1 MLKGHAFVLAAGAA
15 LIALDASA
23 SLAQDTT
30 HARPRSTKRISV
42 KKESGEVAPMPRVD
56 TVTIYR
62 TDTLQMP
69 PRVDTVT
76 TTNTVVRTDTL
87 VQTITRPIPASGN
100 WYGGISGGPSFPAGG
115 LEHVNTAGGTIMLQA
130 GYQPVRSILGGRLD
144 ASWTRYRRPFD
155 FGGDDFAVVTPL
167 ATPLVNFTNLNT
179 GNPNIFNFN
188 LSAKVQVPGLEGIF
202 GRAVTFQP
210 YLIGGGGF
218 ATFEHLPLQLNDGAL
233 LIVNNQGVIQTT
245 NGVIL
250 TGVNVDNF
258 DTGWHTDWAWNAGGG
273 LSWRFGHQELFVESR
288 VLGFNTNRNN
298 LFNNLGFGDLH
309 FRSARQVPIVFGMN
323 WY

>member
-62 TDTLQMP
+62 TDTLQLQG
-69 PRVDTVT
+69 RIDTVT
-76 TTNTVVRTDTL
+76 MTNTVVRTDTL

-100 WYGGISGGPSFPAGG
+100 WYGGIAAGVAVPAGG
-115 LEHVNTAGGTIMLQA
+115 LQNLNETGGTGQLQF
-130 GYQPVRSILGGRLD
+130 GWQPVHSVLGGRLD
-144 ASWTRYRRPFD
+144 ASYSRFRRPFG
-155 FGGDDFAVVTPL
+155 FSDDNFAI
-167 ATPLVNFTNLNT
+167 ATPLLGFTNVFTRQSNVW
-179 GNPNIFNFN
+179 NFN
-188 LSAKVQVPGLEGIF
+188 ANLKVQIPGIEGLF
-202 GRAVTFQP
+202 GHAVTFSP

-218 ATFEHLPLQLNDGAL
+218 ATYDNLPMEFSDGSF
-233 LIVNNQGVIQTT
+233 LIVRDGIVQTT
-245 NGVIL
+245 NGIIIN
-250 TGVNVDNF
+250 GVTVDNF
-258 DTGWHTDWAWNAGGG
+258 NTGWHTSWGWNAGGG
-273 LSWRFGHQELFVESR
+273 LAWRFGHQELFVESR
-288 VLGFNTNRNN
+288 VLGYNTNRGDF
-298 LFNNLGFGDLH
+298 FNNTNITGIDLPR

>member
-56 TVTIYR
+56 TVTIFR
-62 TDTLQMP
+62 TDTLSMT
-69 PRVDTVT
+69 RIDTVT
-76 TTNTVVRTDTL
+76 QTNTVVRTDTL

-100 WYGGISGGPSFPAGG
+100 WYGGLAGGVTVPAGG
-115 LEHVNTAGGTIMLQA
+115 LQNLNETGGTGQLQF
-130 GYQPVRSILGGRLD
+130 GWQPVHSVLGGRID
-144 ASWTRYRRPFD
+144 ASYSRFRRPFGFSD
-155 FGGDDFAVVTPL
+155 NNFAI
-167 ATPLVNFTNLNT
+167 ATPLFGFTNVFERQN
-179 GNPNIFNFN
+179 NVWNFN
-188 LSAKVQVPGLEGIF
+188 ASLKVQVPGVEGLF
-202 GRAVTFQP
+202 GHAVTFSP

-218 ATFEHLPLQLNDGAL
+218 ATYDHLPLEFSDGTF
-233 LIVNNQGVIQTT
+233 LIVRNGIVQTT
-245 NGVIL
+245 NGVIIN
-250 TGVNVDNF
+250 GVTVDNF
-258 DTGWHTDWAWNAGGG
+258 DTGWHTSWGWNAGGG
-273 LSWRFGHQELFVESR
+273 LAWRFGHQELFVESR
-288 VLGFNTNRNN
+288 VLGFNPSRNDF
-298 LFNNLGFGDLH
+298 FNNVNITGIDVPR

>member
-15 LIALDASA
+15 LMALDASA

-100 WYGGISGGPSFPAGG
+100 WYGGLAGGVTVPAGG
-115 LEHVNTAGGTIMLQA
+115 LQNLNETGGTGMLQF
-130 GYQPVRSILGGRLD
+130 GYQPVHSVLGGRID
-144 ASWTRYRRPFD
+144 ASYSRFRRPFGFSD
-155 FGGDDFAVVTPL
+155 ENFLVTTPL
-167 ATPLVNFTNLNT
+167 LGFTNVFNRS
-179 GNPNIFNFN
+179 PNVWNFN
-188 LSAKVQVPGLEGIF
+188 ANLKVQIPGIETLF
-202 GRAVTFQP
+202 GHAVTFSP

-218 ATFEHLPLQLNDGAL
+218 ATYDNLPLEFSDGSFL
-233 LIVNNQGVIQTT
+233 VVRNGIVQSTSGIVI
-245 NGVIL
+245 NGV
-250 TGVNVDNF
+250 TVDNF
-258 DTGWHTDWAWNAGGG
+258 DTGWHTSWAWNAGGG
-273 LSWRFGHQELFVESR
+273 LAWRFGHQELFVESR
-288 VLGFNTNRNN
+288 VLGYDPSRNHF
-298 LFNNLGFGDLH
+298 FNNVNITGLDLPR

>member
-15 LIALDASA
+15 LMALDASA

-87 VQTITRPIPASGN
+87 VQTITRPIPAIGSF
-100 WYGGISGGPSFPAGG
+100 YGGIAGGVTVPAGG
-115 LEHVNTAGGTIMLQA
+115 LRDVNETGGTGQLQV
-130 GYQPVRSILGGRLD
+130 GWQPVRSVLGARLD
-144 ASWTRYRRPFD
+144 ASYSRFRRPFE
-155 FGGDDFAVVTPL
+155 FGTFNVVNPLGTTITTFDDR
-167 ATPLVNFTNLNT
+167 NSNLW
-179 GNPNIFNFN
+179 NFN
-188 LSAKVQVPGLEGIF
+188 LSLKVAIPGIETAF
-202 GRAVTFQP
+202 GRAVTFHP

-218 ATFEHLPLQLNDGAL
+218 VTYDHLNQRTNHGF
-233 LIVNNQGVIQTT
+233 LIVNGQGVLQTED
-245 NGVIL
+245 GIIL
-250 TGVNVDNF
+250 NDVTVENF
-258 DTGWHTDWAWNAGGG
+258 DSGWHTDWGWNAGGG
-273 LSWRFGHQELFVESR
+273 LAWRFANKELFVESR
-288 VLGFNTNRNN
+288 VMGFTRRNSDFPN
-298 LFNNLGFGDLH
+298 I
-309 FRSARQVPIVFGMN
+309 SWSAARQVPIVFGMN
-323 WY
+323 FY

>member
-56 TVTIYR
+56 TVTIFR
-62 TDTLQMP
+62 TDTLSLT
-69 PRVDTVT
+69 RIDTVT
-76 TTNTVVRTDTL
+76 QTNTVVRTDTL

-100 WYGGISGGPSFPAGG
+100 WYGGLAGGVTVPAGG
-115 LEHVNTAGGTIMLQA
+115 LQNLNETGGTGQLQF
-130 GYQPVRSILGGRLD
+130 GYQPVHSVLGGRID
-144 ASWTRYRRPFD
+144 ASYSRFRRPFGFSND
-155 FGGDDFAVVTPL
+155 NLVL
-167 ATPLVNFTNLNT
+167 ATPLLGFTNVFNRS
-179 GNPNIFNFN
+179 PDVWNFN
-188 LSAKVQVPGLEGIF
+188 ASLKVQIPGIETLF
-202 GRAVTFQP
+202 GHAVTFQP

-218 ATFEHLPLQLNDGAL
+218 ATYDHLPLEFTDGSF
-233 LIVNNQGVIQTT
+233 LIVRDGIVQTT
-245 NGVIL
+245 NGVIIN
-250 TGVNVDNF
+250 GVTVDNF
-258 DTGWHTDWAWNAGGG
+258 DSGWHTSWNWNAGGG
-273 LSWRFGHQELFVESR
+273 LAWRFGHQELFVESR
-288 VLGFNTNRNN
+288 VLGFNPGRNDF
-298 LFNNLGFGDLH
+298 FNNINITGIDVPR

>member
-56 TVTIYR
+56 TVTIFR
-62 TDTLQMP
+62 TDTLSIT
-69 PRVDTVT
+69 RIDTVT
-76 TTNTVVRTDTL
+76 QTNTVVRTDTL

-100 WYGGISGGPSFPAGG
+100 WYGGLAGGVTVPAGG
-115 LEHVNTAGGTIMLQA
+115 LQNLNETGGTGQLQF
-130 GYQPVRSILGGRLD
+130 GWQPVHSVLGGRID
-144 ASWTRYRRPFD
+144 ASYSRFRRPFGFSD
-155 FGGDDFAVVTPL
+155 NNFAI
-167 ATPLVNFTNLNT
+167 ATPLLGFTNVFSRQSNVW
-179 GNPNIFNFN
+179 NFN
-188 LSAKVQVPGLEGIF
+188 ANLKVQVPGVEGLF
-202 GRAVTFQP
+202 GHAVTFSP

-218 ATFEHLPLQLNDGAL
+218 ATYDNLPMEFSDGSF
-233 LIVNNQGVIQTT
+233 LIVRDGIVQTT
-245 NGVIL
+245 NGIIIN
-250 TGVNVDNF
+250 GVTVDNF
-258 DTGWHTDWAWNAGGG
+258 DTGWHTSWGWNAGGG
-273 LSWRFGHQELFVESR
+273 LAWRFGHQELFVESR
-288 VLGFNTNRNN
+288 VLGYNSRRNDFFNNTNIT
-298 LFNNLGFGDLH
+298 GIDLPR

>member
-62 TDTLQMP
+62 TDTLQLA

-76 TTNTVVRTDTL
+76 MTNTVVRTDTL
-87 VQTITRPIPASGN
+87 VQTITRPIPAIGN
-100 WYGGISGGPSFPAGG
+100 FYGGLAGGVMIPAGG
-115 LEHVNTAGGTIMLQA
+115 LQHLNQTGGTGMLQL
-130 GYQPVRSILGGRLD
+130 GWQPVHSVLGARIDGSYSRF
-144 ASWTRYRRPFD
+144 RRPFGFD
-155 FGGDDFAVVTPL
+155 NDNLAIVTPL
-167 ATPLVNFTNLNT
+167 FNFTNIET
-179 GNPNIFNFN
+179 RSPNIWNFN
-188 LSAKVQVPGLEGIF
+188 LDLKVQIPGIESAF
-202 GRAVTFQP
+202 GHAVTFQP
-210 YLIGGGGF
+210 YLLGGGGF
-218 ATFEHLPLQLNDGAL
+218 VTYDHLPLETRDGEF
-233 LIVNNQGVIQTT
+233 IVVRNGVVQTT

-250 TGVNVDNF
+250 TGVTVDNF
-258 DTGWHTDWAWNAGGG
+258 DTGWHTDWGWNAGGG
-273 LSWRFGHQELFVESR
+273 LAWRFANKELFIESR
-288 VLGFNTNRNN
+288 VLGFNAHHDNN
-298 LFNNLGFGDLH
+298 LFPNIS

-323 WY
+323 FY